1 MSGTAAA
8 IRGRV
13 SAFAGFVA
21 SRRPAP
27 VQVAQAWTGLLLGA
41 LVPVLVVLPIGAVP
55 RFLAVLAFA
64 CFGLGASV
72 VCQLRLGDPVA
83 AWALAL
89 VLGIAGYAYGA
100 VVMAWTRLWYPLAG
114 LIVLA
119 VFAVASGLIA
129 LWPTWHPVAPDD
141 SSPWRGP
148 ARRTRWPAGG
158 GLDSTMVMAAVTD
171 DSAVNTTMVIPV
183 VMDGPSDATMVMPA
197 LVDDGPQAAAL
208 TQVIPQVPAVWP
220 EPATL
225 SDAWPDPAGP
235 SMNAGSSNGP
245 FGWPAARPTLRHL
258 GWLAGDDVV
267 TSPSDRPQIVDP
279 PLQPAYAP
287 EPEPVPAATAR
298 ERRGRRPADLS
309 RLTAQAALA
318 GGSGRSLALALGA
331 IVCAIGLWLFGLA
344 RSSTAGVDDY
354 GLLFVLHPAFFAGLA
369 VCLGGFVWELARV
382 KPRGWIIACH
392 IVVVVLIL
400 HATVPLL
407 VYEPEYAWTYTHLG
421 VIDYIRVHG
430 SVQNST
436 DIYQQWPTF
445 FATVAQ
451 MVSVSGLNDL
461 RVAAWA
467 PVFFDMANCLPLFAI
482 ARTLSTNPRVPYL
495 TVMLFSCINWIGQ
508 DYLSPQAFA
517 YLLYFGILL
526 ILLRWLRR
534 VPGRAEH
541 RFKLVRR
548 AWTWTQSGLAGVP
561 YVANRARRS
570 AQIALY
576 GVYIVI
582 TASHQISPYFIAA
595 AATGLVVLGLVKGW
609 QIIPMFGVIAATY
622 LLPRYHVVESYGLF
636 DGFSFFSN
644 SKGNGP
650 ATIVTPGELFSH
662 QVVQALALT
671 TWAATALILF
681 AQRRRLGP
689 LAVPAVLAFSP
700 MVILLGQSYGG
711 EAIYR
716 VYLFSSPW
724 CAYIIAS
731 TILRGRLRMLAV
743 RLVAGVAGTV
753 ALALVALASMQGEH
767 GQLVFDQFSRE
778 EVDAAEY
785 VYDHVPDNCILAY
798 ATQNFPNRPNASYA
812 RINIGYGQTPKVLP
826 DEVTIG
832 PKMDESDLAAID
844 SYFLRFGS
852 LKSYLVVS
860 PSMERYTTY
869 FGYLPV
875 GTMAR
880 LDQQLA
886 MSPNWRLWYSHGSVH
901 VYEFLATRAS

>member
-1 MSGTAAA
+1 MSGAAAA

-13 SAFAGFVA
+13 SAFAGLIA

-27 VQVAQAWTGLLLGA
+27 VQVAQAWTGLLLGT
-41 LVPVLVVLPIGAVP
+41 LVPVLVVLPIGAGP

-64 CFGLGASV
+64 CFGVGSSA
-72 VCQLRLGDPVA
+72 VCQLRLGDSMA

-89 VLGIAGYAYGA
+89 VLSIACFAYGA
-100 VVMAWTRLWYPLAG
+100 AVMAWTRLWHPLAG

-119 VFAVASGLIA
+119 ALAVISSAMA
-129 LWPTWHPVAPDD
+129 LWPTWRRSAPE
-141 SSPWRGP
+141 GP
-148 ARRTRWPAGG
+148 LSWNRPPQQTPRPAGDAV
-158 GLDSTMVMAAVTD
+158 DSTMVMPVVTD
-171 DSAVNTTMVIPV
+171 DTAASTTAVIPV
-183 VMDGPSDATMVMPA
+183 VVDRPAEVTVVMPA
-197 LVDDGPQAAAL
+197 LLDGDAFRSAL
-208 TQVIPQVPAVWP
+208 TQIIPPVPAAGTWP
-220 EPATL
+220 ARP
-225 SDAWPDPAGP
+225 PDPVSNSGGLSADVQ
-235 SMNAGSSNGP
+235 SSGGP
-245 FGWPAARPTLRHL
+245 FGWLTLPP
-258 GWLAGDDVV
+258 V
-267 TSPSDRPQIVDP
+267 VDP
-279 PLQPAYAP
+279 AV
-287 EPEPVPAATAR
+287 EPECEPVAASVTKPPRRRTDPLRLLAR
-298 ERRGRRPADLS
+298 
-309 RLTAQAALA
+309 AALA
-318 GGSGRSLALALGA
+318 GGSGSSLALALS
-331 IVCAIGLWLFGLA
+331 AIGFAIALWLFGLA
-344 RSSTAGVDDY
+344 GSSTAGVDDY

-369 VCLGGFVWELARV
+369 VCLAGFVWELTRAR
-382 KPRGWIIACH
+382 PRGWVLALH

-407 VYEPEYAWTYTHLG
+407 VYEPEYAWTYKHLG

-430 SVQNST
+430 SVQNSK

-451 MVSVSGLNDL
+451 MVSVSGLSNL

-467 PVFFDMANCLPLFAI
+467 PVFFDLANCLPLFAV
-482 ARTLSTNPRVPYL
+482 ARTLSTNPRVPYV
-495 TVMLFSCINWIGQ
+495 TVMLFTCMNWIGQ

-517 YLLYFGILL
+517 YLLCFGVVL

-541 RFKLVRR
+541 RSKLVRR

-570 AQIALY
+570 AQVALY
-576 GVYIVI
+576 AVYIVI
-582 TASHQISPYFIAA
+582 TASHQLSPYFMAA

-609 QIIPMFGVIAATY
+609 QIIPMFAAIAATY

-650 ATIVTPGELFSH
+650 PTIVTPGELFSH

-671 TWAATALILF
+671 TWAATALILL
-681 AQRRRLGP
+681 AERHRLGP

-700 MVILLGQSYGG
+700 MFILLGQSYGG

-724 CAYIIAS
+724 CAYIIVS
-731 TILRGRLRMLAV
+731 TLLRARLRKLAA
-743 RLVAGVAGTV
+743 RLVAGVAGV
-753 ALALVALASMQGEH
+753 IALVLVALASMQGEH
-767 GQLVFDQFSRE
+767 GQLVFDQFSPE
-778 EVDAAEY
+778 EVEAAEY
-785 VYDHVPDNCILAY
+785 VYDHLPDNSILAY
-798 ATQNFPNRPNASYA
+798 ATENFPNQLNARYA
-812 RINIGYGQTPKVLP
+812 RVNVGYGMPPAVLP
-826 DEVTIG
+826 DDVRIG
-832 PKMDESDLAAID
+832 PKMNETDLAAID

-860 PSMERYTTY
+860 PSMERYATY

-875 GTMAR
+875 GTLGR
-880 LDQQLA
+880 LDEQLA
-886 MSPNWRLWYSHGSVH
+886 RSSNWQLWYSHGAVH
-901 VYEFLATRAS
+901 VYQYLATPVR

>member
-13 SAFAGFVA
+13 SAFARFVA

-27 VQVAQAWTGLLLGA
+27 VQVGQAWTGLLLGA
-41 LVPVLVVLPIGAVP
+41 LVPVLVVLPIGAAP

-64 CFGLGASV
+64 CFGLGSSV

-119 VFAVASGLIA
+119 VFAVASSVIA

-148 ARRTRWPAGG
+148 PRRTPRPAGG
-158 GLDSTMVMAAVTD
+158 GVDSTMVMAAVTD
-171 DSAVNTTMVIPV
+171 DSAVSTTTVIPV
-183 VMDGPSDATMVMPA
+183 VMDRPSDATMVMPA
-197 LVDDGPQAAAL
+197 LADGGPQAAAL
-208 TQVIPQVPAVWP
+208 TQVIPQ
-220 EPATL
+220 
-225 SDAWPDPAGP
+225 
-235 SMNAGSSNGP
+235 
-245 FGWPAARPTLRHL
+245 
-258 GWLAGDDVV
+258 
-267 TSPSDRPQIVDP
+267 
-279 PLQPAYAP
+279 
-287 EPEPVPAATAR
+287 EPVPAATAR
-298 ERRGRRPADLS
+298 ERRGRRPADLL
-309 RLTAQAALA
+309 RLTGQAALA

-354 GLLFVLHPAFFAGLA
+354 GLLFVLHPAFVAGLA
-369 VCLGGFVWELARV
+369 LGLGGFVWELARA

-517 YLLYFGILL
+517 YLLCFGILL

-595 AATGLVVLGLVKGW
+595 AATGLVALGLVKGW
-609 QIIPMFGVIAATY
+609 HIIPMFGAIAATY

-681 AQRRRLGP
+681 AQRRQLGP

-731 TILRGRLRMLAV
+731 TILRGRLRMLAA
-743 RLVAGVAGTV
+743 RLVAGVAGAI
-753 ALALVALASMQGEH
+753 ALVLVALASMQGEH

-778 EVDAAEY
+778 EVEAAEY

-826 DEVTIG
+826 GEVTIG
-832 PKMDESDLAAID
+832 PRMDESDLAAID

-886 MSPNWRLWYSHGSVH
+886 ESPNWQLWYSHGSVH